1 MEKRI
6 LKFPKYSHQSS
17 DVHSSENDTD
27 AFIGLFCCDAAAA
40 AVIIAAAAQPHGRV
54 LCYLTLFPVTLMLTV
69 MWIIAFRKSLLR
81 PPGGLR
87 IYFFCHK
94 QIKENH
100 CKKTRIKPAA
110 ASLQT

>member
-27 AFIGLFCCDAAAA
+27 AFIGLFCSDAAAA

-54 LCYLTLFPVTLMLTV
+54 LRYLTLFPVTLMLTV

-87 IYFFCHK
+87 IYFFL
-94 QIKENH
+94 
-100 CKKTRIKPAA
+100 
-110 ASLQT
+110 S